1 MGTGTYFMGSWGR
14 RAALVVMVLA
24 AALAARAQVID
35 FESGGLHY
43 RTLTRNG
50 FTIMFAS
57 LPSHVRAY
65 AVMQVAVSNGSNISW
80 TVKPEDF
87 SFYRPD
93 GVVIQ
98 AAPAAEVVD
107 SLMTRASRGDVIHLV
122 TAYETAIYGNS
133 RLKST
138 NGYEARRQNA
148 LAEVGSAKLKAAAA
162 ASAIALVST
171 SLSSG
176 DSTDG
181 AVFFPSNGKPLGA
194 GKLIVHAAGE
204 VFEFA
209 ADAMPAK

>member
-1 MGTGTYFMGSWGR
+1 MGSWGR
-14 RAALVVMVLA
+14 RAALVVLIS
-24 AALAARAQVID
+24 AALMARAQVID

-65 AVMQVAVSNGSNISW
+65 AVMQVAVSNGSPISW

-87 SFYRPD
+87 SFHRPD

-107 SLMTRASRGDVIHLV
+107 SLMTKASRGDVIHLV
-122 TAYETAIYGNS
+122 TAYEDALYGNT
-133 RLKST
+133 RLKLT

-148 LAEVGSAKLKAAAA
+148 LAEVSSARLKAAAA

-171 SLSSG
+171 RLLSG

-204 VFEFA
+204 TFEFA
-209 ADAMPAK
+209 ADAMPAR